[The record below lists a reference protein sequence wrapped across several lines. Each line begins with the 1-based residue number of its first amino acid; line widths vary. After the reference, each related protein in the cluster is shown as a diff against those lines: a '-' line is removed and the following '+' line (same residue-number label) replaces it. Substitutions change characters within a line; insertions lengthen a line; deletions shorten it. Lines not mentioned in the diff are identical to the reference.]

1 MTTLDFTPKP
11 AFTGPGGPV
20 GFLELEITR
29 ECQARCQHCYSNS
42 GPAAGSGAMTAGD
55 WRAVIAQAGAHPDIT
70 TVQFIGGEPTQHP
83 EFAGLVRHALDVGL
97 GVAIYTNLIEVTPA
111 LWELYEDDRVRL
123 SASWYSA
130 DRAEHDRILGYPGAY
145 VATWANLRSAVRRG
159 IEVKVGIVRV
169 LADQDVDGAVAQL
182 TEIGITDY
190 NIDDARPVG
199 RALGRGQA
207 TTVDDLCGMCGRGRA
222 AIDTNGQ
229 LMPCVLGRAFTAGNV
244 RDTPLA
250 ELLAGERWAQIVAA
264 IPGKADVC
272 NPADSNDCD
281 PSR

>member
-11 AFTGPGGPV
+11 TVLDREPV
-20 GFLELEITR
+20 RFLELEITR
-29 ECQARCQHCYSNS
+29 DCQARCQHCYSNS
-42 GPAAGSGAMTAGD
+42 GPTAGSGTMTGD
-55 WRAVIAQAGAHPDIT
+55 HWHEVIEQAGAHPDIT

-83 EFAGLVRHALDVGL
+83 EFTRLVRHALDAGL
-97 GVAIYTNLIEVTPA
+97 GVAVFTNLIEVTPE

-123 SASWYSA
+123 STSWYSA

-145 VATWANLRSAVRRG
+145 VATWANLRFAVRRG
-159 IEVKVGIVRV
+159 IAVKVGIVRV
-169 LADQDVDGAVAQL
+169 LDGQDVDGAVAQL
-182 TEIGITDY
+182 TEIGVTNY

-222 AIDTNGQ
+222 AIDTNGR
-229 LMPCVLGRAFTAGNV
+229 LMPCVLGRTFDAGNV
-244 RDTPLA
+244 RETPLA

-264 IPGKADVC
+264 IPGKAERC
-272 NPADSNDCD
+272 GPADSNDCD
-281 PSR
+281 PAS